1 MQLSGKHR
9 KRILSNADRSSYTLR
24 FKSNS
29 ERGIESNTFKKASQ
43 CKPKGYMERKR
54 KIEKGYEKTFVKKWK
69 KKKGNFTTRKIT
81 FKI

>member
-1 MQLSGKHR
+1 
-9 KRILSNADRSSYTLR
+9 
-24 FKSNS
+24 
-29 ERGIESNTFKKASQ
+29 
-43 CKPKGYMERKR
+43 MERKR